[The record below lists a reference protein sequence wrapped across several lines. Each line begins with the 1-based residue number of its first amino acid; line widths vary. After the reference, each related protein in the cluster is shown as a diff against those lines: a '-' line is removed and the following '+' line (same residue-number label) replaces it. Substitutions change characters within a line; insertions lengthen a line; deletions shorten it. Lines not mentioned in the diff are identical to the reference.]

1 MRTVSRGICGLL
13 LAWAFLALAACGG
26 GGGSSPPPMNQ
37 NASLSYPSG
46 TMVFTIGTAITG
58 VKPTVTGTL
67 TAFSVSPALPA
78 GLAVD
83 PNSGTIG
90 GTPSAVTAAANYTI
104 SATGPNGASAAATVN
119 IAVNDVAPKAS
130 YAASTLTYTLGVPG
144 STLQPNTS
152 GGGTVVSWSVNP
164 ALPAGLDFN
173 TTNGS
178 ISGTPTVAATAAP
191 YVVTA
196 KNSGGSIN
204 VTLTVEV
211 DATPLM
217 HLGHQSSVTTVRETS
232 TNVFS
237 EDALGNWI
245 LWNYASASIVAHG
258 VSGCVFTTPNFTGNC
273 SLNPAID
280 MVGTTAVI
288 VTPTGFEIH
297 STTDGSTLGT
307 IASSAPN
314 WWKLA
319 ADGSYIAVGSNTG
332 VSAWST
338 SGQQLFTNSGDY
350 SRAVAYAAAGQLQ
363 IANGRAGTNVIES
376 IAVPSGSST
385 TGTQQFNGTFAAW
398 FTNGGDFI
406 TTAGSTALIYSN
418 AVVQQATLSIGTN
431 HGTIG
436 GQGNWVWVIPA
447 NSDEVDIYPATGTTP
462 TPTSYVFA
470 SAVTVVPP
478 TAASGA
484 VLGAASSVF
493 SVIDLSG
500 ATPVKTDYT
509 GAGPVAV
516 YALVSTSQW
525 VSGAENGVLEDGAT
539 VTTTPRYFGLG
550 QVASIAGGSGHFAVG
565 TPLGIYYFDA
575 TTLAQ
580 EGQIAFSASQ
590 LALSTDGTTLA
601 AVGSPDVNGV
611 TGPVNIYTLPVG
623 GAPLNVWSDSPFD
636 IDLSGSGAV
645 LGQLLWVGRPT
656 SGSYSVQANPSI
668 GGSAI
673 FSSTFSDAAIVF
685 TTFPPLRVSPDG
697 TLIAY
702 SPMGSPKG
710 VAMANLATSTNLLL
724 NGTLVT
730 AFSGLTVGWLD
741 NTRLLVNNYS
751 GALYPYSGCTL
762 YGPNGAPTNAPCAI
776 PVELL
781 RFQPVPSQNDLI
793 YSPEYN
799 QVLSVST
806 GAVNW
811 ASGNMAVGSGTR
823 QATGALAGSKVIFVS
838 GIDLLAQSY

>member
-26 GGGSSPPPMNQ
+26 GGGSSTPTMQ

-46 TMVFTIGTAITG
+46 AMAFTIGTAITG
-58 VKPTVTGTL
+58 VKPTITGTL

-78 GLAVD
+78 GVAVD

-104 SATGPNGASAAATVN
+104 NATGPNGASASATVN
-119 IAVNDVAPKAS
+119 IAVNDVSPKAS

-144 STLQPNTS
+144 STFQPNTS

-164 ALPAGLDFN
+164 ALPTGLDFD

-191 YVVTA
+191 YVITA
-196 KNSGGSIN
+196 KNSGGSAN

-237 EDALGNWI
+237 EDALGTWI

-258 VSGCVFTTPNFTGNC
+258 VSGCVFTSPNFTGNC
-273 SLNPAID
+273 SLDPAID
-280 MVGTTAVI
+280 MAGTTAVI

-297 STTDGSTLGT
+297 STSDGSTLGT

-319 ADGSYIAVGSNTG
+319 ADGSYIAVGSSTG

-338 SGQQLFTNSGDY
+338 SGQQLFANSGDY
-350 SRAVAYAAAGQLQ
+350 SRAVAFAAAGQLQ

-376 IAVPSGSST
+376 ITVPSGSST
-385 TGTQQFNGTFAAW
+385 TGAQFNGTFAAW
-398 FTNGGDFI
+398 FTNGGNFI
-406 TTAGSTALIYSN
+406 TTAGSTALVYSN
-418 AVVQQATLSIGTN
+418 AIVQQQVLSIGTN
-431 HGTIG
+431 HGPIG

-447 NSDEVDIYPATGTTP
+447 NSDEVDLYPATGTPTATP
-462 TPTSYVFA
+462 YVFA
-470 SAVTVVPP
+470 STVTLEPP

-484 VLGAASSVF
+484 VLGAVSSVF

-509 GAGPVAV
+509 TPSGAVAA

-525 VSGAENGVLEDGAT
+525 VSGAANGVLEDGAT
-539 VTTTPRYFGLG
+539 ATTTPRYFGVG
-550 QVASIAGGSGHFAVG
+550 QVTSIAGGSGHFAVG

-575 TTLAQ
+575 ATLAQ
-580 EGQIAFSASQ
+580 EGQIAFNAGQ

-601 AVGSPDVNGV
+601 AVGAPAVNGI
-611 TGPVNIYTLPVG
+611 TGPVNIYTLPAG
-623 GAPLNVWSDSPFD
+623 GAPLNVWSDTPFD
-636 IDLSGSGAV
+636 IDLSGSGTV

-656 SGSYSVQANPSI
+656 SGSYSVQANPAT

-673 FSSTFSDAAIVF
+673 FSSTFSDAAIPF

-710 VAMANLATSTNLLL
+710 LALANVATSTNLLL

-730 AFSGLTVGWLD
+730 AFNGLTVGWLD

-751 GALYPYSGCTL
+751 GTSYPYTGCTL

-776 PVELL
+776 PVEML
-781 RFQPVPSQNDLI
+781 RFQPVPSQSDLI
-793 YSPEYN
+793 YSPQYN

-811 ASGNMAVGSGTR
+811 TSGNMAVGGGTV
-823 QATGALAGSKVIFVS
+823 QATGALSGSHVIFVS
-838 GIDLLAQSY
+838 GIDLLAQPY